1 MKVLKFGGSSLADA
15 NQFKKVKDIAL
26 ADSERKYIVVS
37 APGKGKRSSHKVTDL
52 LLMCYQLASHDL
64 NFNEIY
70 EIIKNTYKQIVD
82 ELNLSVDIDR
92 ILKNIHDEIQNGASK
107 DFTASRGE
115 YINAILLANYLDWN
129 FVDAK
134 DIIFFKNGDLDED
147 KTEKK
152 IAKILQDNP
161 YTVIPGF
168 YGSDENG
175 KIKTFSRGGSDI
187 TGSLIANAL
196 KSEIYENWTDVSGFL
211 VADPKIVEN
220 SKTIDYITYRELR
233 ELSYMGAPVLH
244 EDSIVPVK
252 KYGIPIN
259 IRNTNAPR
267 DKGTTIIPNYDDEKI
282 TNNITGIA
290 GKRGFS
296 VITIE
301 KTFMNTEYGFFRKI
315 MSVFETNEIPI
326 EHMPSSIDT
335 VSLIVDTGKIVEKLD
350 KIIEEIKIYTNP
362 KSISVEH
369 GISLIAI
376 VGKGM
381 VNSKGTSGKIFT
393 ALGQNDVNVRMI
405 SQGSSELN
413 IIIGVLDKDF
423 KKAIKS
429 IYEAFN
435 WGVMMK
441 KYNVAVVGATG
452 LVGRKI
458 VEILEERNFPVEKLF
473 PMSSKRSA
481 GSSIKFNGEDVIVKE
496 LTEESFDT
504 DIDIALFA
512 AGGSVS
518 EKFAKIAVK
527 KGVKVVDNS
536 SHFRMDKDVPLIVPE
551 INPEDV
557 NMGYG
562 IYANPNCSTIQSV
575 LPLKPLDEAYGLKR
589 VVYST
594 YQAVSGSGIGGLEDL
609 ENGTHNK
616 YPYQIAKNVIVHID
630 DFLDN
635 GYTKEEM
642 KMINETRKILHD
654 DDLKV
659 TATTA
664 RVPVKFSHCVSI
676 NVELEKEFDLDDVK
690 KLLSNYPGIKLYDD
704 PKNLIYPMPIVS
716 EGKDDVY
723 VGRIRRDFSL
733 DNGINLWSVGDN
745 TRKGAALNAVQIA
758 ELLIRG

>member
-26 ADSERKYIVVS
+26 SDEERKYIVVS
-37 APGKGKRSSHKVTDL
+37 APGKGVRSSHKVTDL

-70 EIIKNTYKQIVD
+70 EIIEKTYKEIVD
-82 ELNLSVDIDR
+82 ELELSVDIDK
-92 ILKNIHDEIQNGASK
+92 ILKDIHGEIQNGASK

-115 YINAILLANYLDWN
+115 YINAILLADYLGWS

-134 DIIFFKNGDLDED
+134 DIIFFNRGDLDEE
-147 KTEKK
+147 KTEREISKV
-152 IAKILQDNP
+152 LQDSP

-168 YGSDENG
+168 YGQDENG

-259 IRNTNAPR
+259 IRNTNAPS

-393 ALGQNDVNVRMI
+393 ALGNNDVNVRMI

-423 KKAIKS
+423 EKAIKS

-435 WGVMMK
+435 
-441 KYNVAVVGATG
+441 
-452 LVGRKI
+452 
-458 VEILEERNFPVEKLF
+458 
-473 PMSSKRSA
+473 
-481 GSSIKFNGEDVIVKE
+481 
-496 LTEESFDT
+496 
-504 DIDIALFA
+504 
-512 AGGSVS
+512 
-518 EKFAKIAVK
+518 
-527 KGVKVVDNS
+527 
-536 SHFRMDKDVPLIVPE
+536 
-551 INPEDV
+551 
-557 NMGYG
+557 
-562 IYANPNCSTIQSV
+562 
-575 LPLKPLDEAYGLKR
+575 
-589 VVYST
+589 
-594 YQAVSGSGIGGLEDL
+594 
-609 ENGTHNK
+609 
-616 YPYQIAKNVIVHID
+616 
-630 DFLDN
+630 
-635 GYTKEEM
+635 
-642 KMINETRKILHD
+642 
-654 DDLKV
+654 
-659 TATTA
+659 
-664 RVPVKFSHCVSI
+664 
-676 NVELEKEFDLDDVK
+676 
-690 KLLSNYPGIKLYDD
+690 
-704 PKNLIYPMPIVS
+704 
-716 EGKDDVY
+716 
-723 VGRIRRDFSL
+723 
-733 DNGINLWSVGDN
+733 
-745 TRKGAALNAVQIA
+745 
-758 ELLIRG
+758 